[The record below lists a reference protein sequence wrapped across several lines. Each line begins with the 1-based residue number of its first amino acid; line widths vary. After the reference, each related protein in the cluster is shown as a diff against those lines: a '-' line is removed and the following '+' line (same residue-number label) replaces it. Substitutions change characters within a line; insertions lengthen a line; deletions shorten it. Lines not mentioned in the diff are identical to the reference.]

1 MVKRFSAQLSLP
13 IEERVPVE
21 ANHTNM
27 VKFNSAQDRTYR
39 TVVRYLNKWVDSLF
53 ESCGM

>member
-27 VKFNSAQDRTYR
+27 VKFASAQDPTYR
-39 TVVRYLNKWVDSLF
+39 TVVRYLKEWVDSVA